1 MERKIERKIE
11 QVLVLRTTDL
21 TINQLKQNCENL
33 IDMSKLIKSE
43 ALDLDNN
50 IDSNLINFEMQKL
63 KADKI
68 LSDMR
73 VLLDDITLLNYLN
86 RLERYNSD

>member
-1 MERKIERKIE
+1 
-11 QVLVLRTTDL
+11 
-21 TINQLKQNCENL
+21 
-33 IDMSKLIKSE
+33 MSKLIKSE

-50 IDSNLINFEMQKL
+50 IDSNLNFEMQKL

-73 VLLDDITLLNYLN
+73 VLLDDITVLNYLN